1 MTNLNYY
8 FQTDGNIV
16 ITHADVI
23 DKKAEQHAETDHTLP
38 INYNFER
45 YDFQTLNY
53 LHDRAVHSGNTAF
66 AIEYLK
72 CEQHIIASIEAQLAT
87 AKEPA
92 PSNAPAIT
100 TSALRNK

>member
-1 MTNLNYY
+1 MTKLNYY

-16 ITHADVI
+16 ITHDEVI
-23 DKKAEQHAETDHTLP
+23 DKKAEQHEQTDHTLP
-38 INYNFER
+38 INCNFR

-66 AIEYLK
+66 AVEYLK
-72 CEQHIIASIEAQLAT
+72 CEKHIIASIEAQVAM
-87 AKEPA
+87 AKQPT

-100 TSALRNK
+100 TSALRTN

>member
-16 ITHADVI
+16 ITHAEVI
-23 DKKAEQHAETDHTLP
+23 DKKAKQHEQTDHTLP
-38 INYNFER
+38 ANYNFER
-45 YDFQTLNY
+45 YDFQTLGY
-53 LHDRAVHSGNTAF
+53 LHDRAVYSGNTAF

-72 CEQHIIASIEAQLAT
+72 CEKHIIASIEAQLAT

-100 TSALRNK
+100 TSALLNN

>member
-8 FQTDGNIV
+8 FETNGNIV
-16 ITHADVI
+16 ITHDEVI
-23 DKKAEQHAETDHTLP
+23 NKKAEQHAETDHTLP
-38 INYNFER
+38 ANCNFER
-45 YDFQTLNY
+45 YDFHTLGY
-53 LHDRAVHSGNTAF
+53 LHERAVYSGNTAV

-87 AKEPA
+87 AKQPA
-92 PSNAPAIT
+92 PSNPPAIT

>member
-1 MTNLNYY
+1 MTNLNYH

-16 ITHADVI
+16 ITHDDVI

-45 YDFQTLNY
+45 YDFQTLGY
-53 LHDRAVHSGNTAF
+53 LHDRAVYSANTAF

-72 CEQHIIASIEAQLAT
+72 CEQHIIASIKAQLAT
-87 AKEPA
+87 AKQPA
-92 PSNAPAIT
+92 PSNPPAIT
-100 TSALRNK
+100 TSALRNN